1 MAKKINETKT
11 WFIEKVYKTIQ
22 PFIKTDKEGYNN
34 IPLSPTK
41 LCLSHSF
48 KGRVGDR
55 NTVLHG
61 DVATQR
67 TGITLEFQTAPGHQE
82 TGNLNSPL
90 ITKEIKIVKKIIL
103 QAYVGKIQFH
113 KSLSEN
119 KRNIFQF
126 IYEADVKTRQ
136 E

>member
-34 IPLSPTK
+34 IPLSATK

-61 DVATQR
+61 DVAT
-67 TGITLEFQTAPGHQE
+67 
-82 TGNLNSPL
+82 
-90 ITKEIKIVKKIIL
+90 
-103 QAYVGKIQFH
+103 
-113 KSLSEN
+113 
-119 KRNIFQF
+119 
-126 IYEADVKTRQ
+126 
-136 E
+136 